1 MTFCFLVNLES
12 GFLIPKNIRISPFYL
27 WNLFQ
32 SDLIS
37 LHLPKAIESQEIFL
51 EVYFILHSST
61 LVHLY

>member
-37 LHLPKAIESQEIFL
+37 LHLPKGIVFFSL
-51 EVYFILHSST
+51 NSSFSN
-61 LVHLY
+61 LV

>member
-37 LHLPKAIESQEIFL
+37 LHLPKA
-51 EVYFILHSST
+51 
-61 LVHLY
+61 